1 MTFNWRKIFS
11 LHKQEHK
18 FLPQSAV
25 VVIHDQLG
33 AAVHGV
39 PLSMTDSDNGAR
51 DESRQCTSHISI
63 AHDENSNDQAAS
75 RDEPCTNRRCLHL
88 LFCLFPDSS
97 CGGIA
102 WFVGQLSVNQS
113 VNYKR
118 SRQAKR
124 QLELGPP
131 SDRVDTAAYLDL
143 DWWEISSPTVVCS
156 QYRTNADTR
165 YAVVGR
171 RLVNKCG
178 T

>member
-1 MTFNWRKIFS
+1 MAS
-11 LHKQEHK
+11 AHKSKQRHK
-18 FLPQSAV
+18 FVPQSAV

-33 AAVHGV
+33 AVVHGV

-75 RDEPCTNRRCLHL
+75 RDEPCTNRCCLHF
-88 LFCLFPDSS
+88 LFCLFPDSG

-113 VNYKR
+113 VNYKQ

-131 SDRVDTAAYLDL
+131 SDRVDTAACLGL
-143 DWWEISSPTVVCS
+143 GWRGILSPTVVCS
-156 QYRTNADTR
+156 PYRTNVDTKH
-165 YAVVGR
+165 AVVGR

-178 T
+178 K